1 MTEKEEGQP
10 LSQDGWPLLL
20 LRSAEAVIIPK
31 EAGWSAL
38 RVLWQK
44 PETYWRLSEPRRNPG
59 GATGG
64 AQGPRRR

>member
-20 LRSAEAVIIPK
+20 LRSTEAMITLK
-31 EAGWSAL
+31 EAGWPAL

-44 PETYWRLSEPRRNPG
+44 PENLLAP
-59 GATGG
+59 
-64 AQGPRRR
+64 